1 MDNHK
6 YVNEVLKRR
15 NRHINFSRRFF
26 QIADLLYVFIAGPM
40 EIVQLIAS
48 QFVNSGACKLA
59 EYSRVL
65 SGVASIL
72 NLLAVTTERYI
83 NDLLFINRYLKK
95 KNITVI
101 FLKVYCYCISNEIT
115 VHLHND
121 KLSKI
126 FNCCLGI
133 VIITCSTSFVD
144 KGK

>member
-83 NDLLFINRYLKK
+83 IYYLLISKK
-95 KNITVI
+95 KEYYRD
-101 FLKVYCYCISNEIT
+101 FFKG
-115 VHLHND
+115 
-121 KLSKI
+121 LSLLY
-126 FNCCLGI
+126 FQ
-133 VIITCSTSFVD
+133 
-144 KGK
+144 

>member
-1 MDNHK
+1 MK
-6 YVNEVLKRR
+6 FWKEGTQ
-15 NRHINFSRRFF
+15 INFSRHFF

-83 NDLLFINRYLKK
+83 YDSLFINRYLKK
-95 KNITVI
+95 KNYRDFFKGLLLLYFQWDHGPFAQWQTVED
-101 FLKVYCYCISNEIT
+101 L
-115 VHLHND
+115 
-121 KLSKI
+121 
-126 FNCCLGI
+126 
-133 VIITCSTSFVD
+133 
-144 KGK
+144 

>member
-72 NLLAVTTERYI
+72 NLLAVTTERYY
-83 NDLLFINRYLKK
+83 DLLISKK
-95 KNITVI
+95 KEYYRD
-101 FLKVYCYCISNEIT
+101 F
-115 VHLHND
+115 
-121 KLSKI
+121 
-126 FNCCLGI
+126 F
-133 VIITCSTSFVD
+133 
-144 KGK
+144 KGLLLLYFQ